1 MTETGP
7 RTRRRGARWSIPLL
21 AVAFVLLVIAGP
33 MLYTATVIDDEDAF
47 VALSDDVIAHP
58 EIRRAVAGATA
69 TITIEAVAN
78 DETISQA
85 LPDAIR
91 PLTVP
96 VTSLATAEL
105 TDVAFRLLD
114 TSAAVEARQSALR
127 EVHRQVTA
135 DDDEIVI
142 DLRAVLVRTSRELG
156 GPAIG
161 AGVAKFVTD
170 EGSGRFTL
178 VEADSPNADL
188 LALVR
193 AIPAVGALT
202 GLVGLLSLVAAVLVA
217 DDRRRTLVLA
227 GLVLAGAALT
237 ATVVVGVALFAV
249 LGVLTG
255 GSEVGIAV
263 AEVVAA
269 DFGEQQRGSL
279 LTGLVVALAGVAL
292 GRSRSA
298 VALRAL
304 PGDLWHRRRHSI
316 DRLAELAT
324 DNPPLSRLVVWL
336 AGAAALRAWSAPTW
350 RVVLTIV
357 AVGAVVQWFI
367 WMAAAPTDRARA
379 ERDRFGLPSPP
390 VDPDPLGAPGRVNA
404 NVGAVV
410 GLGFLL
416 WPGWDRPLAITFLVV
431 GAVSQALAD
440 VPAARTRL
448 RANRADDPAEIEPI
462 GPTNRGRLTV
472 ALAVGALAVVAG
484 TVSTLLSAEETEA
497 AVGCNGHEELCDRR
511 IDEVVFAGSH
521 NAMSSSDLGWDL
533 ALQTGDM
540 VTQLDHGVRA
550 LLIDALYWDDDGQ
563 LDGGAATSE
572 AATVI
577 EAALGDDQPRPGT
590 WLCHGFC
597 ALGATDLVAGLTEI
611 DVWLDE
617 NPREVLLI
625 IVQDEITF
633 DDLEDAFVA
642 SGLRDRANAHRPGE
656 PFPTLGELIDRGE
669 RILVYGENQGRPGEW
684 FQNAYD
690 TAFAETPFTFAV
702 ANEFTCEPNRG
713 DDANPLF
720 LINHWITTGIPVRE
734 AAITINDRASLLDRV
749 DECEAERGRRPTVL
763 AVDFVETGDL
773 IEVVDELNG
782 VGDG

>member
-1 MTETGP
+1 MTDVGP
-7 RTRRRGARWSIPLL
+7 TRGRRGGRLATSLL
-21 AVAFVLLVIAGP
+21 AIAFVLLVVAGP

-58 EIRRAVAGATA
+58 EIRRAVAGATV

-85 LPDAIR
+85 LPDIIR

-114 TSAAVEARQSALR
+114 TGAAVEARQSALR
-127 EVHRQVTA
+127 EVHRQLTA

-188 LALVR
+188 LAIVR
-193 AIPAVGALT
+193 AVPAVGALT
-202 GLVGLLSLVAAVLVA
+202 GLVGLLALVAAVLVA
-217 DDRRRTLVLA
+217 PDRRRILVLA

-237 ATVVVGVALFAV
+237 ATVVVGFALFAV
-249 LGVLTG
+249 LGVVTG
-255 GSEVGIAV
+255 GSTVGVAV

-269 DFGEQQRGSL
+269 DFAEQQRGSL
-279 LTGLVVALAGVAL
+279 VTGLVVAIAGVAL

-304 PGDLWHRRRHSI
+304 PGDLWHRRRDSI

-324 DNPPLSRLVVWL
+324 DNPPLSRLVIWL
-336 AGAAALRAWSAPTW
+336 AGAAALQVWSAPTW

-357 AVGAVVQWFI
+357 AMVAAAQWFA
-367 WMAAAPTDRARA
+367 WMAAAPSDRARRIRA
-379 ERDRFGLPSPP
+379 DHGLPPPP
-390 VDPDPLGAPGRVNA
+390 VDPDPLGAPGRVNV
-404 NVGAVV
+404 NVGIAAVAA
-410 GLGFLL
+410 FLL
-416 WPGWDRPLAITFLVV
+416 WPGWDRRLVITFLVV
-431 GAVSQALAD
+431 GAVAQALAD
-440 VPAARTRL
+440 LPTTRTRL
-448 RANRADDPAEIEPI
+448 RANRADEPVGVEPV
-462 GPTNRGRLTV
+462 GPTNRRRLTV

-540 VTQLDHGVRA
+540 VTQLDHGIRA

-563 LDGGAATSE
+563 LDGGAAAGD

-617 NPREVLLI
+617 HPREVLLI
-625 IVQDEITF
+625 VVQDEITF
-633 DDLEDAFVA
+633 DDLQDAFVA
-642 SGLRDRANAHRPGE
+642 SGLRDRAHAHQPGE
-656 PFPTLGELIDRGE
+656 PFPTLGELIDRDE
-669 RILVYGENQGRPGEW
+669 RILVYGENQGERGQW

-690 TAFAETPFTFAV
+690 TAFTETPFTFAV
-702 ANEFTCEPNRG
+702 ANEFSCEPNRG
-713 DDANPLF
+713 DAANPLF
-720 LINHWITTGIPVRE
+720 LINHWITTGIPVQE

-749 DECEAERGRRPTVL
+749 DECEEERARRPTVL

-773 IEVVDELNG
+773 VDVVDELNG
-782 VGDG
+782 VGG